1 MKTGAQI
8 VKVDNIQP
16 AKKEG
21 FSSVR
26 LRVTETKK
34 DVKSILL
41 GGKGFD
47 SHLIAFQTISNEQV
61 KALALKEGSDIGAAM
76 GTDLRLTVTEITEAQ
91 FKALPV
97 DRESGKGW
105 KCQKAFQAKLIPA
118 DASKGR
124 PNDVMITSGGSQ
136 VYRNVQLTE
145 ATEVDTLL
153 KSDNVLSA
161 TEEVAIASASGL
173 AE

>member
-1 MKTGAQI
+1 MKKGAQI

-26 LRVTETKK
+26 LRVTETTK

-47 SHLIAFQTISNEQV
+47 RNTVGFQTISNEQV
-61 KALALKEGSDIGAAM
+61 AALGLKECSDVGKAM
-76 GTDLRLTVTEITEAQ
+76 GAELRLTITEITEAQ

-105 KCQKAFQAKLIPA
+105 KCQKAFQTKLIPA
-118 DASKGR
+118 NAEAGR
-124 PNDVMITSGGSQ
+124 PEDVMITSGGSQ

-145 ATEVDTLL
+145 ATEEDVLL
-153 KSDNVLSA
+153 KSDTVLSA
-161 TEEVAIASASGL
+161 VEEVASASGM
-173 AE
+173 AN

>member
-1 MKTGAQI
+1 MKTGAQN

-26 LRVTETKK
+26 LRVTETTK

-47 SHLIAFQTISNEQV
+47 RHTVAFQTIANEQV
-61 KALALKEGSDIGAAM
+61 SALGLKEGSDIGKAM
-76 GTDLRLTVTEITEAQ
+76 GAEVRLTITEITEAQ

-105 KCQKAFQAKLIPA
+105 KCQKAFQPKLIPA
-118 DASKGR
+118 NAEAGR
-124 PNDVMITSGGSQ
+124 PEDVMITSGGSQ

-145 ATEVDTLL
+145 ATEADVLL
-153 KSDNVLSA
+153 KSDNVLSPV
-161 TEEVAIASASGL
+161 EEGAIASSMAN
-173 AE
+173 